1 MQACLCSRQRS
12 PSFAGQSYCQVAQ
25 QLSAKTCDLGAEL
38 AACKTLAKRAAS
50 GGASERCRQ
59 LKRSTGEA
67 GSPTHRNEQL
77 QLQCRLPKRLTGRL
91 PYLPG
96 YAS

>member
-12 PSFAGQSYCQVAQ
+12 PSFAGQSYGQVAQ
-25 QLSAKTCDLGAEL
+25 QLSAKTCDLDAEL
-38 AACKTLAKRAAS
+38 AACKTLGKSRAA
-50 GGASERCRQ
+50 EQQCRQ
-59 LKRSTGEA
+59 PKRSTGEA

>member
-1 MQACLCSRQRS
+1 MNTLAILAPVS
-12 PSFAGQSYCQVAQ
+12 G
-25 QLSAKTCDLGAEL
+25 LSAQ
-38 AACKTLAKRAAS
+38 
-50 GGASERCRQ
+50 CRQ
-59 LKRSTGEA
+59 PKRSTGEA

>member
-1 MQACLCSRQRS
+1 MNI
-12 PSFAGQSYCQVAQ
+12 
-25 QLSAKTCDLGAEL
+25 
-38 AACKTLAKRAAS
+38 LAKRAALS
-50 GGASERCRQ
+50 LCRLCRQ
-59 LKRSTGEA
+59 PKRSTGEA